1 MAQVKDNTFVITLKG
16 FNAGQAPVAHLDSLT
31 ELGTSGQYSV
41 AQNVDVVSL
50 PGILTQGPGLA
61 NLTNGTQ
68 AGVVS
73 ELINF
78 IMDKAV
84 SADAT
89 YGIGA
94 TKLFKI
100 SSTAVASGGTPSW
113 PQAITGC
120 IDGES
125 VIDLKGNVYGF
136 YNKSSGGDILK
147 MPIATEVIDPDW
159 GSTVPTGA
167 AALQSAPH
175 PVAAKEDIMVFGNG
189 QYAGTFFSSTATL
202 APTKLDFGA
211 GNQVDDVIF
220 HANQWHIV
228 VNGSISGT
236 NRVQSNIYQWD
247 GGAISSIL
255 ADETAVGV
263 QKIGFIYPLNGI
275 IYVCFQDL
283 SSDGGYKIGYVSGR
297 QIKTLRS
304 FTGSLPNFAQKTLYK
319 DTILFLSSG
328 LVYSAGAMIEQLP
341 YQISQ
346 IADGGYATC
355 GAIAAPFG
363 TPLVAS
369 SDDGSNFRLAKFS
382 GYDTACLW
390 KSIVI
395 PVVSGRMKGFID
407 DIIVITKTLGANA
420 SAALT
425 IEADQA
431 SLTSSVKTITGT
443 GKRRHTFKNFALKS
457 IEDFRVAISWSG
469 GNIIN
474 DCPIRQIQIIGHFV
488 EN

>member
-1 MAQVKDNTFVITLKG
+1 MVNKDNTFIIKLG
-16 FNAGQAPVAHLDSLT
+16 AFHHGAAPVAHLDSLT

-41 AQNVDVVSL
+41 AQNIDIVSL
-50 PGILTQGPGLA
+50 PGVLTQGPGLA

-113 PQAITGC
+113 PRTITGAT
-120 IDGES
+120 DGES
-125 VIDLKGNVYGF
+125 VIDLKGYLYYF
-136 YNKSSGGDILK
+136 YNKSSGADCGRYDLSS
-147 MPIATEVIDPDW
+147 TFDDDYF
-159 GSTVPTGA
+159 STVPTGA
-167 AALQSAPH
+167 AALESAPH

-189 QYAGTFFSSTATL
+189 QYLGTFFSSTATL

-263 QKIGFIYPLNGI
+263 QRIGFIYPLNGI

-369 SDDGSNFRLAKFS
+369 SDGGSNFRLAKFS
-382 GYDTACLW
+382 GYDTACSW